1 MLFNCAILNMH
12 CGNLSTSHVW
22 QWSCKAMFA
31 SETYSMKLT
40 LVLLAFVA
48 MNFTCVAQTSLSYS
62 HEMNNVFEETKT
74 FDSENETPVSIWD
87 INDSLTSIP
96 SYDLYCGWTSDRIH
110 PKYGVSLT
118 NMEDTV
124 IIPLAIDSCSFTSP
138 FTGRKTSDFGY
149 RRYRYH
155 YGVDIK
161 LYTGDPV
168 ASAFEGIVRISKYDP
183 TYGRVVVVRHP
194 NGLETLYAHLSKL
207 KVNEGDYVQSGDI
220 VGLGGNT
227 GRSTGSHLHFEARY
241 LGEPINP
248 NELIDWELG
257 LLCSDTLYLNR
268 EHFEY
273 LVEVRKRKYHTIRS
287 GDTLSGIARRYGTSV
302 GNICRLNGI
311 RSSTTLRIGRK
322 LRYN

>member
-1 MLFNCAILNMH
+1 
-12 CGNLSTSHVW
+12 
-22 QWSCKAMFA
+22 MFA
-31 SETYSMKLT
+31 FEPKNMKSIIALLLGVMVSGSAFSQDQIASSKASKNIYTYEK
-40 LVLLAFVA
+40 VVA
-48 MNFTCVAQTSLSYS
+48 PSGAEASV
-62 HEMNNVFEETKT
+62 
-74 FDSENETPVSIWD
+74 WD
-87 INDSLTSIP
+87 INDSVTFIP
-96 SYDLYCGWTSDRIH
+96 SYDNYCEWNTDRIH
-110 PKYGVSLT
+110 PYKYKLT
-118 NMEDTV
+118 NMTDTIV
-124 IIPLAIDSCSFTSP
+124 IPLAMDSCDFTAP

-161 LYTGDPV
+161 LYTGNPV
-168 ASAFEGIVRISKYDP
+168 LSAFDGVVRISQYDA
-183 TYGRVVVVRHP
+183 TYGRVVVIRHN

-207 KVNEGDYVQSGDI
+207 KVKEGDWVESGEV

-227 GRSTGSHLHFEARY
+227 GRSSGSHLHFEVRY

-257 LLCSDTLYLNR
+257 MLCSDTLYLNK

-273 LVEVRKRKYHTIRS
+273 LVEVRKRKYHKIRS

-302 GNICRLNGI
+302 GGICRLNGI
-311 RSSTTLRIGRK
+311 RSTTTLRIGRK